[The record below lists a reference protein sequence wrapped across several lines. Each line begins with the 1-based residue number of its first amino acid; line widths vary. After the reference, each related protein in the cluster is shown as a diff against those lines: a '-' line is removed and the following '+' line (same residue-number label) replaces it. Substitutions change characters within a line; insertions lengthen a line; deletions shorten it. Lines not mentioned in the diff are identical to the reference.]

1 MDDIDARCT
10 FLGYKLGFDVQPSE
24 LESGKVIFFMTAT
37 GITDLGARRLHDVA
51 RALDAAVWADGYLAV
66 PVEKLSQIKLE
77 RSEPIDSIAAKL
89 DKAGTPVWFLTS
101 LDGTDDIEN
110 PW

>member
-1 MDDIDARCT
+1 MDIDAKCT

-24 LESGKVIFFMTAT
+24 LEPGKVIFFMMAT

-51 RALDAAVWADGYLAV
+51 RALNAAVWADGYLAV
-66 PVEKLSQIKLE
+66 PAERLTNITLEK
-77 RSEPIDSIAAKL
+77 SEPIDSIAAKL

-101 LDGTDDIEN
+101 LNGRDDIEN